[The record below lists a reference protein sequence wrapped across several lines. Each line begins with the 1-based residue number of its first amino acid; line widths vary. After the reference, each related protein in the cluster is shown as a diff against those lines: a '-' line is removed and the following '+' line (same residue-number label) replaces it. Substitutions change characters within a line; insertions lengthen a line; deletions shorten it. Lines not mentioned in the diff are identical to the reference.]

1 MAAPPPPPGA
11 AATAGKPNGQQPNK
25 PASPPPTVAPWVP
38 PAKIPELPLEALA
51 AIQVGMKR
59 EEVLRRIGAPTSKLS
74 IPEEN
79 ELVETYRYPVSSG
92 LAGAIRLSNGV
103 VTEVILPP

>member
-1 MAAPPPPPGA
+1 
-11 AATAGKPNGQQPNK
+11 
-25 PASPPPTVAPWVP
+25 
-38 PAKIPELPLEALA
+38 
-51 AIQVGMKR
+51 MKR